1 VALAYEITGVQDSQ
15 VENPLTQDVVNTYDV
30 FFAIPAKGYAAD
42 VQVPK
47 SEPDVVAAIKTAV
60 ETEVNR
66 VEQIF
71 ALSTTTAPAP

>member
-30 FFAIPAKGYAAD
+30 FFAIPEKGYAAD

-66 VEQIF
+66 VERIF
-71 ALSTTTAPAP
+71 ALSTTTTPVP